1 MTGWERRPWDSAFF
15 GVAIAQIAA
24 GRTTAGE
31 LAAAVA
37 QANDASVECLC
48 FLADADDQESVRA
61 AEVNGFSLMDVRLTL
76 ECAVDAT
83 SSALARR
90 SREAKAALAR
100 RSREAK
106 AAIRP
111 AAPGDLPPL
120 VALARTSHRNTR
132 FHRDVRF
139 DPARSDDLYAVWVER
154 SVKGELAD
162 AVWVVDVDEA
172 PSGYITASRGPA
184 GASIGLVAV
193 DEAYRGRGY
202 GDQLLRTVLDW
213 AAAQGIPRVSVVT
226 QGRSAPAVRFYERA
240 GFATSLIQL
249 WYHRWLT
256 GAMGLGQE

>member
-1 MTGWERRPWDSAFF
+1 MAHVLDMTGWERRPWDSAFF
-15 GVAIAQIAA
+15 GAAIAQIAA

-37 QANDASVECLC
+37 QANDASIECLC

-83 SSALARR
+83 SSALPRDR
-90 SREAKAALAR
+90 
-100 RSREAK
+100 
-106 AAIRP
+106 AIRP
-111 AAPGDLPPL
+111 VTPGDLPPL

-132 FHRDVRF
+132 FHRDTRF

-162 AVWVVDVDEA
+162 AMWVVDVDEA
-172 PSGYITASRGPA
+172 PRGYITASRGPA

-202 GDQLLRTVLDW
+202 GDQLLRTVLHW

-256 GAMGLGQE
+256 GADVTRR